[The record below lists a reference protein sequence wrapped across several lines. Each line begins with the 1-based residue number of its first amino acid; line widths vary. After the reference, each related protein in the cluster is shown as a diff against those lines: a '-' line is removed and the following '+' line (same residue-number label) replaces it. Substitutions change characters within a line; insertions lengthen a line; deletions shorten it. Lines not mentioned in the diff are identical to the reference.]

1 MSTQEIIEKLQRLSM
16 TQTII
21 IVALACVVVS
31 MTIALFKLKN
41 KVKDNKIALVNIRM
55 ALNDTINVVNQMNAK
70 K

>member
-16 TQTII
+16 TQTMI
-21 IVALACVVVS
+21 IVALACVVIS
-31 MTIALFKLKN
+31 MSIALFKLKN

>member
-1 MSTQEIIEKLQRLSM
+1 MSTQEMIETLQRLSM

-21 IVALACVVVS
+21 ILALACVVVS
-31 MTIALFKLKN
+31 MSIALFKLKN

>member
-1 MSTQEIIEKLQRLSM
+1 MSTQEMIETLQRLSI

>member
-21 IVALACVVVS
+21 IVALACVVFS
-31 MTIALFKLKN
+31 MSIALFKLKN
-41 KVKDNKIALVNIRM
+41 KVKDNKIALVNIKM

>member
-21 IVALACVVVS
+21 IFALVGIVIS
-31 MTIALFKLKN
+31 MSIALFKLKN

>member
-21 IVALACVVVS
+21 IFALVGIVIS
-31 MTIALFKLKN
+31 MSIALFKLKN
-41 KVKDNKIALVNIRM
+41 KVKDNKIALVNIKM